1 MTARSTTEYRFGPY
15 VLDRVRGSLRKHGKD
30 QRAHLRMVRLLLL
43 LVERPGQTINR
54 ALLKRKLWPSR
65 ADIPDGHLDVLV
77 CQVRRLLGD
86 NGKKPRFIRTYANQG
101 YRFICP
107 LKTQPSPINES
118 ARSKVIAICEIA
130 RHRWSLRTPNNIRES
145 IQLYS
150 SAIKED
156 PTFAI
161 ARSGRA
167 DAWIMAGIH
176 CLMPPKDAF
185 LRARSDATE
194 ALRISPNLPEAIISE
209 AWVKLCYDRD
219 YVAAKRG
226 FCSGLRLKPE
236 YPFAHNGLTLL
247 HIALGQTERAVKAME
262 NAWTARAASPF
273 LNALLAD
280 SLYHARHYDKAAE
293 RGRLAVEFDP
303 NLPLGHACLGR
314 IYLQQ
319 RKFAEA
325 LKHLESARDLSG
337 ANAIMLGFLAY
348 GYASMGESSKARTI
362 LNDFLKQRAA
372 KTQYV
377 PSFFVALAYIGLR
390 SRTRA
395 LAEIRQAIQ
404 ERSHWVLFLGTD
416 PIFDTLRQDRR
427 FRSLL
432 DTI

>member
-1 MTARSTTEYRFGPY
+1 MAAHFVHEYRFGPY
-15 VLDRVRGSLRKHGKD
+15 ILDPLRGTLHKQGKD
-30 QRAHLRMVRLLLL
+30 QRAHSRMVRILSILLAKHGKT
-43 LVERPGQTINR
+43 VNR
-54 ALLKRKLWPSR
+54 ALLKKKLWPSR

-77 CQVRRLLGD
+77 CQVRKLLGD
-86 NGKKPRFIRTYANQG
+86 DEKSPQFIRTYANQG

-107 LKTQPSPINES
+107 LKTQPSPIDDS
-118 ARSKVIAICEIA
+118 ARSKAIAICEIA
-130 RHRWSLRTPNNIRES
+130 RHRWSLRTPKNIRES

-150 SAIKED
+150 SAMRED

-176 CLMPPKDAF
+176 CLMPPRDAF
-185 LRARSDATE
+185 LRARSDAAD
-194 ALRISPNLPEAIISE
+194 ALRMSPTLPEAIISE

-219 YVAAKRG
+219 CVAAKRD
-226 FCSGLRLKPE
+226 FCRGVRLKPE

-247 HIALGQTERAVKAME
+247 YIALGQPERAVKAME

-280 SLYHARHYDKAAE
+280 SLYHARDYDKAAE

-337 ANAIMLGFLAY
+337 GNAIMLGFLAY
-348 GYASMGESSKARTI
+348 GYASAGETSKSRSI
-362 LNDFLKQRAA
+362 LDDFLKQRAA

-377 PSFFVALAYIGLR
+377 PPFFIALAYVGLGN
-390 SRTRA
+390 RTHA

-404 ERSHWVLFLGTD
+404 ERSHWVLFLKTD
-416 PIFDTLRQDRR
+416 PMFDSLRKDRR
-427 FRSLL
+427 FLSLVNTL
-432 DTI
+432 